1 MAIFGDVELTNAGK
15 RLLAKA
21 MTGQTLKFTKGYSGS
36 GKLEEGQSIA
46 ELTHL
51 ITPIRKM
58 EITNMNV
65 PPDIGVAEITLL
77 MTNEGLEKGFLLREI
92 GLFAE
97 DPETKEEILYCY
109 CNAGDYG
116 DPIPGQDSPNPVYY
130 GFNISVFIEQVKD
143 VKAIFSENPLNVT
156 YIQLNKSLD
165 EVYLYMRK
173 KINSLQRQIDTLSG
187 LIIKNSIRHLAK

>member
-21 MTGQTLKFTKGYSGS
+21 MTGQTLKFTNGYSGS

-46 ELTHL
+46 DLTHL

-77 MTNEGLEKGFLLREI
+77 MTNEGLEKGFFSNSASVTCKTSHRFLMSS
-92 GLFAE
+92 
-97 DPETKEEILYCY
+97 IL
-109 CNAGDYG
+109 G
-116 DPIPGQDSPNPVYY
+116 
-130 GFNISVFIEQVKD
+130 
-143 VKAIFSENPLNVT
+143 
-156 YIQLNKSLD
+156 
-165 EVYLYMRK
+165 
-173 KINSLQRQIDTLSG
+173 
-187 LIIKNSIRHLAK
+187 